1 MGNSFAMLAALL
13 HAIGERA
20 HRHDGNNLRCLV
32 SKLQEHGAVFS
43 LRQMPVFPVDSVE
56 ALG

>member
-1 MGNSFAMLAALL
+1 MGNSFAILAQLL
-13 HAIGERA
+13 LAVCEVA
-20 HRHDGNNLRCLV
+20 HHHDGNNLRCLV

-43 LRQMPVFPVDSVE
+43 LRQMPVFPVDSVK

>member
-1 MGNSFAMLAALL
+1 MLAQFLL
-13 HAIGERA
+13 AVGEIA

-43 LRQMPVFPVDSVE
+43 LRQMPVFPVDSVK